1 MQSPSSLSPSPLRLG
16 LVATLVLTGSI
27 LAQEPATTPNPA
39 PELTPSARP
48 PARPRTPTGPVL
60 VNGIAAKVNGKVI
73 TTNEIYFMLAPVLS
87 QLASQFPRRGSEF
100 ERQIKLARDGIV
112 QELVDRQI
120 ILTEFNAIQKD
131 KGAGIKDQFV
141 DEEIKRQ
148 IRELFNSDEAKF
160 QLELKRSHLTMDGY
174 RKMTKDKMIVQAMR
188 ANQFADAPPPLPS
201 EIQEEYNAIKLTLRD
216 TSKDRISFKKIFL
229 PRVDPENPT
238 STPDTQLTL
247 AEGLAKQLG
256 QGKDFAA
263 LAKAHSRDAFAAQ
276 GGVQQNVA
284 RTDLSPEFAAS
295 IFDAKPGQLLG
306 PLADPNG
313 FTLVIPIKIDYGPV
327 PALDSKISE
336 VLQERVRRKKT
347 SVQYERWIVSRR
359 ARAMIDIRPL

>member
-1 MQSPSSLSPSPLRLG
+1 MQSPSLLSPG
-16 LVATLVLTGSI
+16 LVAILVLACPLRAQEAPAPAPAA
-27 LAQEPATTPNPA
+27 LAQESPA
-39 PELTPSARP
+39 PP
-48 PARPRTPTGPVL
+48 PPQRPRMPSGPVE

-73 TTNEIYFMLAPVLS
+73 TKNEISFMLAPVYG

-100 ERQIKLARDGIV
+100 ERQMKAARDGIV

-120 ILTEFNAIQKD
+120 ILTEFNQIQKD
-131 KGAGIKDQFV
+131 KGAGIKDQFI

-148 IRELFNSDEAKF
+148 IRELFNGDEAKF

-201 EIQEEYNAIKLTLRD
+201 EIREEYDAIKLTLRD
-216 TSKDRISFKKIFL
+216 TSKDRISFKKIFI
-229 PRVDPENPT
+229 PRLDPENP
-238 STPDTQLTL
+238 SSPPDAQLTL
-247 AEGLAKQLG
+247 AEGLARQLS

-263 LAKAHSRDAFAAQ
+263 LAKLHSRDAFAAQ
-276 GGVQQNVA
+276 GGAQLNVP
-284 RTDLSPEFAAS
+284 RSDLSPEFAAS

-313 FTLVIPIKIDYGPV
+313 FTLVIPTKIDYGPV
-327 PALDSKISE
+327 PALDGKISE
-336 VLQERVRRKKT
+336 MIQERVRRKKT
-347 SVQYERWIVSRR
+347 SAQYERWIISRR
-359 ARAMIDIRPL
+359 KRAMIDIRPM